1 MIHLDFIDRRQ
12 TTATV
17 PFVCMHCD
25 DPTCAQVCPLDAIKK
40 TEDGVVQSHKPRYAR
55 RQPMALIAALLI
67 VQMWLLTA
75 TLEAFLAGHREP
87 ALPAAILS
95 ALLFGACFSL
105 YLFIERVDR
114 ARSPHTDGGSTR
126 NERISRPP
134 ISG

>member
-1 MIHLDFIDRRQ
+1 M
-12 TTATV
+12 TAPSRPSYRGLTPV
-17 PFVCMHCD
+17 
-25 DPTCAQVCPLDAIKK
+25 
-40 TEDGVVQSHKPRYAR
+40 DGAN
-55 RQPMALIAALLI
+55 ALIAVFLI

-114 ARSPHTDGGSTR
+114 ARGHPRECDAIQIL
-126 NERISRPP
+126 NEKP
-134 ISG
+134 

>member
-1 MIHLDFIDRRQ
+1 M
-12 TTATV
+12 TV
-17 PFVCMHCD
+17 PRRPSYRGV
-25 DPTCAQVCPLDAIKK
+25 TAI
-40 TEDGVVQSHKPRYAR
+40 DGAI
-55 RQPMALIAALLI
+55 ALIAVLLI

-114 ARSPHTDGGSTR
+114 A
-126 NERISRPP
+126 SRRPTP
-134 ISG
+134 